1 MNMLIE
7 FSGERSGAVMMF
19 GSVAKQLLKMMEQ
32 SGNTEGAIRAPDVPM
47 ALQNLNDALESMPA
61 QKTEDDDGESE
72 ISIHTRAVPLIDLLK
87 ECIADDSYLMWKP
100 K

>member
-1 MNMLIE
+1 
-7 FSGERSGAVMMF
+7 
-19 GSVAKQLLKMMEQ
+19 
-32 SGNTEGAIRAPDVPM
+32 M
-47 ALQNLNDALESMPA
+47 ALQKLNDALESMPA

-72 ISIHTRAVPLIDLLK
+72 ISIHARAVPLIDLLK

>member
-72 ISIHTRAVPLIDLLK
+72 ISIHARAVPLIDLLK